1 VVPSSGVR
9 PTPRPGTIGRVHQ
22 VVLLPGGV
30 LPAAPAY
37 GPLVAALGADVDA
50 HPKDLEVYAGDEPPA
65 GYSMAT
71 EVADIARVADQ
82 AGFERFHLVGYSG
95 GGAASLA
102 FAATQPERLLS
113 LALME
118 PAFAG
123 WQRMTP
129 PERAHFERFLPLLDM
144 DDAEMFAAFQALQLA
159 PGVDPPPPP
168 PGPAPP
174 WMAKRPAGL
183 RAILHQFLTTELDL
197 EAFRGF
203 DRPVWFAVGGRSN
216 PDYFALMA
224 ERLAGVF
231 PDFTIERF
239 PERHHFDPP
248 HRIEPDRVAASLR
261 AMWVRAVAAGP

>member
-1 VVPSSGVR
+1 
-9 PTPRPGTIGRVHQ
+9 VHR

-37 GPLVAALGADVDA
+37 GALVVALGADVDA
-50 HPKDLEVYAGDEPPA
+50 RPKDLEVYAGDEPPA
-65 GYSMAT
+65 DYTIAT
-71 EVADIARVADQ
+71 EVDGIARVADE
-82 AGFERFHLVGYSG
+82 AGFDRFHLVGYSG

-102 FAATQPERLLS
+102 FAAAQPERLLS

-123 WQRMTP
+123 WQRMTA
-129 PERAHFERFLPLLDM
+129 PERAHFERFRPVLDL
-144 DDAEMFAAFQALQLA
+144 DDAAMFPAFQALQLA
-159 PGVDPPPPP
+159 LGVDLPAPP
-168 PGPAPP
+168 PGPAPS

-183 RAILHQFLTTELDL
+183 RAMLHQFLTTDLDL
-197 EAFRGF
+197 ELFRGF
-203 DRPVWFAVGGRSN
+203 GKPVWFAVGDRSN

-261 AMWVRAVAAGP
+261 ALWARADEAR